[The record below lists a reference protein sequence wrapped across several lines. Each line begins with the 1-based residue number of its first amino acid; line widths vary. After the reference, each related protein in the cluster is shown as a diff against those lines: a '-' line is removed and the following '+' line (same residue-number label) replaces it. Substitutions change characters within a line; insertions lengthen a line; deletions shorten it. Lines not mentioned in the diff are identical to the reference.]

1 MINKV
6 YDLYAQGE
14 SREVLLAR
22 IKDWLNNDV
31 EDARDY
37 TVHIKLVT
45 TNKTIRELF
54 EDAKKQE
61 GLL

>member
-45 TNKTIRELF
+45 TNKTIRELVINPKML
-54 EDAKKQE
+54 E
-61 GLL
+61 